1 LQDFVNLAEHL
12 IKTSNQLP
20 VAANQVK
27 EDGDANHF
35 DADSP
40 NLLHNVGT
48 ANARTI
54 SSSSSTTNNLKKPSV
69 TTDRKVGSYR
79 SRSRNGRTKR
89 AENNKEKNKNADEE
103 LADSSLVPLD
113 LSNYSKPSRLDI
125 FLPEFIVDHVESY
138 AATQNNKS
146 AEVVD
151 QVIHAEEKRAAEHQQ
166 IEADMQ
172 KAVEAMKNLED
183 SYKVLH
189 EQIEATRKLFP
200 DVEDPAHKTLDDI
213 LSNASTPRSSAFE
226 GDSPSTA
233 DAS

>member
-89 AENNKEKNKNADEE
+89 AENKEKKNADEE

>member
-27 EDGDANHF
+27 EDNHF

-40 NLLHNVGT
+40 NLLNNVGT

-54 SSSSSTTNNLKKPSV
+54 SSSSSTTNNMKKPSV

-89 AENNKEKNKNADEE
+89 AENNKEKKNADEE

-125 FLPEFIVDHVESY
+125 FLPKFIVDHVESY

-189 EQIEATRKLFP
+189 EQIEATRTLFP

>member
-1 LQDFVNLAEHL
+1 MQDFVNLAKHL
-12 IKTSNQLP
+12 IETSNQLP

-27 EDGDANHF
+27 EDGDAIHF

-40 NLLHNVGT
+40 NLLNNNVGT

-54 SSSSSTTNNLKKPSV
+54 SSSSTTNNLKKPV
-69 TTDRKVGSYR
+69 ATDRKVGSYR
-79 SRSRNGRTKR
+79 SRGRNGRTRR
-89 AENNKEKNKNADEE
+89 ADEEKKNADEE
-103 LADSSLVPLD
+103 LLADSSLVPLD

-138 AATQNNKS
+138 AATQNNKT

-200 DVEDPAHKTLDDI
+200 DGEDPAHKTLDDI
-213 LSNASTPRSSAFE
+213 LSNASTPRSFALES
-226 GDSPSTA
+226 DTPSTA
-233 DAS
+233 DAAS

>member
-1 LQDFVNLAEHL
+1 M
-12 IKTSNQLP
+12 
-20 VAANQVK
+20 K
-27 EDGDANHF
+27 EDDHF

-40 NLLHNVGT
+40 NLLNNVGT

-54 SSSSSTTNNLKKPSV
+54 SSSTTNNLKKPSV

-89 AENNKEKNKNADEE
+89 AENKEKKNAADEE
-103 LADSSLVPLD
+103 LTDSLLVPLD

-151 QVIHAEEKRAAEHQQ
+151 QVIHAEEKRAAEHEQ

-200 DVEDPAHKTLDDI
+200 DVDDPAHKTLDDI
-213 LSNASTPRSSAFE
+213 LSNASTPRSSALG

>member
-27 EDGDANHF
+27 EDNHF

-40 NLLHNVGT
+40 NLLNNVGT

-54 SSSSSTTNNLKKPSV
+54 SSSSSTTNNMKKPSV

-89 AENNKEKNKNADEE
+89 AENNKEKKNADEE

-125 FLPEFIVDHVESY
+125 FLPKFIVDHVESY

-226 GDSPSTA
+226 GDTPSTA

>member
-1 LQDFVNLAEHL
+1 MQDFINLAEHL
-12 IKTSNQLP
+12 IKTSNELP
-20 VAANQVK
+20 VVNQVK
-27 EDGDANHF
+27 DGDAITF

-40 NLLHNVGT
+40 NLLNNVGT

-54 SSSSSTTNNLKKPSV
+54 SSSSTTNNLKKPV
-69 TTDRKVGSYR
+69 TTDRKVSSYR

-89 AENNKEKNKNADEE
+89 ADKNKEKNADEE

-125 FLPEFIVDHVESY
+125 FLPEYIVDHVESY

-151 QVIHAEEKRAAEHQQ
+151 QVINAEKKRAAEHKK

-183 SYKVLH
+183 SYKALH
-189 EQIEATRKLFP
+189 DQIEATRKLFP
-200 DVEDPAHKTLDDI
+200 DGEDPAHKTLDDI
-213 LSNASTPRSSAFE
+213 LSNASTPRSAFE
-226 GDSPSTA
+226 SDTPSTA
-233 DAS
+233 TIDS